1 MVPHVFINMISLP
14 TNRGSDD
21 PMTPAGEVRWNP
33 SLEPAKKLGSV
44 LIFSLPVGKIWSH
57 PRIVSERMVSSHFF
71 ILASKDISI

>member
-1 MVPHVFINMISLP
+1 MVPHIFINMISSP

-44 LIFSLPVGKIWSH
+44 LIFFAASGEDL
-57 PRIVSERMVSSHFF
+57 ESSQDSF
-71 ILASKDISI
+71 